1 MKFIDQVNIEIIAGK
16 GGDGIISFRHEHRV
30 EKGGPFGGDGG
41 DGGSVYFQGDSGM
54 NTLLPIHI
62 LKHIRGND
70 GQNGMT
76 KNMYG
81 AKGEDV
87 IIKVPYGT
95 LVYEGDKLVCDVID
109 DNKYL
114 ICQGGRGGRGN
125 TKFKSST
132 NPAPKICENGTL
144 GQRRNVRL
152 ELKVMADIGLVG
164 LPSAGKSTLLKLLSN
179 AKPKIADYAFTTLVP
194 QLGLV
199 KYKNKSFV
207 IADLPG
213 LIKGAS
219 EGKGL
224 GIRFLKHIERCR
236 VIAFVIDFGDE
247 SKDPIKD
254 FEILKNELI
263 KFNKKIIEK
272 SFLIIANKN
281 DLEAFN
287 SHYKKF
293 INKYKNLNIIDICA
307 LNFKDID
314 LLKKKMYEI
323 YEQSKDVVIEKPAN
337 EIYVTLDDD
346 FVVKKLYEG
355 MYEVSGKLIE
365 EVYQRNPLNTYENI
379 LRFNKKIKD
388 IGLWKALIDKG
399 IQHGDTVRI
408 LGYQFTWEDEI

>member
-1 MKFIDQVNIEIIAGK
+1 MKFIDQVNIEVIAGK

-41 DGGSVYFQGDSGM
+41 DGGDIYFQGDSGM

-62 LKHIRGND
+62 LKHIRGYD
-70 GQNGMT
+70 GGNGMT

-81 AKGEDV
+81 AKGKDV

-95 LVYEGDKLVCDVID
+95 LVYEGQKLICDVVD
-109 DNKYL
+109 NNKYL
-114 ICQGGRGGRGN
+114 ICKGGRGGRGN
-125 TKFKSST
+125 SKFKSST
-132 NPAPKICENGTL
+132 NPAPKICENGTP
-144 GQRRNVRL
+144 GEKKNIRL

-199 KYKNKSFV
+199 QYRDKSFV
-207 IADLPG
+207 ISDLPG

-247 SKDPIKD
+247 NKNPIQD
-254 FEILKNELI
+254 FEILKKELEL
-263 KFNKKIIEK
+263 FNPKILNK

-281 DLEAFN
+281 DLNAFKV
-287 SHYKKF
+287 HYRKF
-293 INKYKNLNIIDICA
+293 IKKYPDLEIIDICA
-307 LNFKDID
+307 LNFQNLVLLKEKMYKLYEKSKDI
-314 LLKKKMYEI
+314 
-323 YEQSKDVVIEKPAN
+323 VIEKPIK
-337 EIYVTLDDD
+337 EEYIKFEED
-346 FVVKKLYEG
+346 FVVTKLYEG
-355 MYEVSGKLIE
+355 MYEISGKEIE
-365 EVYQRNPLNTYENI
+365 LVYLRNPLNTYENI

-388 IGLWKALIDKG
+388 MGLWKALIDKG
-399 IQHGDTVRI
+399 IQPGDTVRI
-408 LGYQFTWEDEI
+408 LGYQFTWEDE